1 MTSYNVMVESGLT
14 LSAAIDYEISV
25 NFSNVDRLN
34 CCHVCIL
41 FSLVPYREA
50 ATESGIVKR
59 KPYSPFQPKL
69 DNVADFA
76 LARIDDLVNWARK
89 VTGRLL

>member
-1 MTSYNVMVESGLT
+1 MIKSNLT
-14 LSAAIDYEISV
+14 LNAAIDYVILV
-25 NFSNVDRLN
+25 NFSIVDWLI
-34 CCHVCIL
+34 CCHVCLL

-50 ATESGIVKR
+50 ATESGVVKR

-69 DNVADFA
+69 DNVADYA

-89 VTGRLL
+89 VTECLL